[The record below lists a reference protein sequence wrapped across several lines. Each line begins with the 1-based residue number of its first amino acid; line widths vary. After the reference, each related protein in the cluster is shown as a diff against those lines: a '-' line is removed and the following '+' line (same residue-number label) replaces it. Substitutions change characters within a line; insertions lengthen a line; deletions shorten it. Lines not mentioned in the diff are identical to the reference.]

1 MRAECARYRPAPRRV
16 GLYFQS
22 DRVANRRLPQQTRTR
37 TKRRRA
43 IQQKR
48 ALRCCAPAHYLR
60 LPVELLLLIINA
72 VESQSTLAA
81 ATCVCQTFQ
90 DEAERLLYRKV
101 SLHGANDVYA
111 FSEALARKPRRAS
124 FVRSFEVKDDGRIA
138 PAIPKLLSILPRLTH
153 LTHLALYLD
162 VCFEDATRSH
172 DVLRTLNECTFSLQ
186 SYEGYATRDRAL
198 LPFLARQRNIELLSA
213 RTQPIGAPSGVVA
226 GPGWVLP
233 PDALPR
239 LTCLATDFAFFA
251 TSVQH
256 PHTRS
261 ITHLDLS
268 LEPLLED
275 ELFAVLRDVGSQL
288 VSLKYE
294 RDHRIVGAGDEHQV
308 DPPVDFFRVAALPR
322 LKFLDVADRISS
334 GVSALDL

>member
-1 MRAECARYRPAPRRV
+1 M
-16 GLYFQS
+16 
-22 DRVANRRLPQQTRTR
+22 
-37 TKRRRA
+37 
-43 IQQKR
+43 
-48 ALRCCAPAHYLR
+48 
-60 LPVELLLLIINA
+60 LLLIINA

-81 ATCVCQTFQ
+81 ATCVCRTFQ

-101 SLHGANDVYA
+101 SLHGANDIFA
-111 FSEALARKPRRAS
+111 FHEALARLPRRAS
-124 FVRSFEVKDDGRIA
+124 FVRSLEVKDDGRIA

-162 VCFEDATRSH
+162 ICFEDATRSR
-172 DVLRTLNECTFSLQ
+172 DVLRTLTECTFSLQ

-213 RTQPIGAPSGVVA
+213 RTQPIGSPSGVVA
-226 GPGWVLP
+226 GPGWVIP

-256 PHTRS
+256 PHTQS

-268 LEPLLED
+268 LEPLLEE
-275 ELFAVLRDVGSQL
+275 ELFAVLRVVGNQL

-322 LKFLDVADRISS
+322 LKFLDVADRISP
-334 GVSALDL
+334 GVSAQDS